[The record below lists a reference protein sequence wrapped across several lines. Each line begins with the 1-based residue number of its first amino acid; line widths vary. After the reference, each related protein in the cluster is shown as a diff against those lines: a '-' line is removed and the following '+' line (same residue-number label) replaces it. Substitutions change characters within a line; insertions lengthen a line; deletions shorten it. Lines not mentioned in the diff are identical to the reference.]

1 MKYRGYVYG
10 EDGEILGFTSM
21 YDDKEGVA
29 RALIELQKECEEEI
43 YIYGYKDT
51 YTIRG
56 EIRKIQWE
64 D

>member
-10 EDGEILGFTSM
+10 ENDEVLGCTSL
-21 YDDKEGVA
+21 YKDREKAV

-43 YIYGYKDT
+43 QIYGYKTT

-56 EIRKIQWE
+56 ELREIGWE
-64 D
+64 